1 MNRRSL
7 NLVYL
12 IFFLSG
18 IAGLIYEIV
27 WGRQLVLI
35 FGSTTNSVVATISAF
50 LSGLA
55 IGSLLF
61 GYLADRLSEKQLINL
76 YSLLELGV
84 GVTAGL
90 TLILL
95 PGLKTVYA
103 LVSDGSSISLSL
115 LLIKFFLTILVL
127 ILPTVLMGGTLP
139 ILVRFLQ
146 FQHRSISHVIS
157 RLYSVNTFGA
167 VLGVLFSAFILIEL
181 LGLTYTILIAV
192 SLNVLV
198 AVLARFIS
206 VTASKSYHSPV
217 VLRPL
222 FITTIL
228 PVISYSLSGAVAIAY
243 EIIWVRI
250 LTPTV
255 GTFIYAFAAILS
267 LYLLGLVIGSFIYPY
282 FSRIVP
288 SRPLAFA
295 LCQLGIGFF
304 TLGSVYLTSNLIVL
318 PTKLMILSVILPA
331 TIFMGLA
338 FPVVIALINPGGHAG
353 ALVGLTY
360 FSNTLGSV
368 LGGFLASF
376 LFIPLVG
383 SSQSLIIL
391 STVNFSLALIFAPR
405 WGKTIPAGLA
415 ILALWLFLFKRQSL
429 YPNEVQWRINWA
441 RSKNIEFV
449 FAEDEVASVFGYHDQ
464 KMNDYNLFIDGVP
477 TTGKVG
483 ETKLMAHIPI
493 LLHPN
498 PENVLVIAFGMGTTY
513 RSSLLYEI
521 NTDVVELVPSVPSL
535 MSLFHPDANRFF
547 THPQGKIIINDGRNY
562 IFLTKKKY
570 DIVTIDPPP
579 PFNAAGTTVLYS
591 QDFYQ
596 EIARKLTSNGVVSQW
611 LWFGSREDDIKM
623 AAKSFLNVFPYVLV
637 FQTPAGSGGIFLEG
651 SFQPFD
657 LQQLPDKIIRLSPQV
672 NADIQ
677 ENYQDFGLNQLSNLI
692 IGDRSSLIQWV
703 GNLPPVTDNYPRT
716 EYFFLRHIFNSK
728 PTLVGQPA
736 VDVIK

>member
-1 MNRRSL
+1 MTNKSS
-7 NLVYL
+7 LVYL

-35 FGSTTNSVVATISAF
+35 FGSTTNSAVATISAF

-55 IGSLLF
+55 IGSLIF
-61 GYLADRLSEKQLINL
+61 GRLADRLSGRQLINL

-103 LVSDGSSISLSL
+103 LISDGSSVSLSL
-115 LLIKFFLTILVL
+115 LLVKFSLTILVL

-146 FQHRSISHVIS
+146 LQHRSISHAIS
-157 RLYSVNTFGA
+157 RLYAINTFGA
-167 VLGVLFSAFILIEL
+167 VLGVLFSAFIFIEL
-181 LGLTYTILIAV
+181 LGLTYTILVAV
-192 SLNVLV
+192 GLNLLV
-198 AVLARFIS
+198 AVLARLVPI
-206 VTASKSYHSPV
+206 TASVSHLPPV
-217 VLRPL
+217 LSKPV
-222 FITTIL
+222 FTTATL
-228 PVISYSLSGAVAIAY
+228 PIISYSISGTVAIAY
-243 EIIWVRI
+243 EIIWARI

-288 SRPLAFA
+288 SKPLAFA
-295 LCQLGIGFF
+295 LCQLSIGFF
-304 TLGSVYLTSNLIVL
+304 TLGSVYLTSNLVVL
-318 PTKLMILSVILPA
+318 PAKLMILLVILPA

-338 FPVVIALINPGGHAG
+338 FPAVIALINPSGHAG

-360 FSNTLGSV
+360 FGNTLGSV

-376 LFIPLVG
+376 LFIPLIG

-405 WGKTIPAGLA
+405 WSKTVPAVLA
-415 ILALWLFLFKRQSL
+415 ILAVWLFLFKRHSL
-429 YPNEVQWRINWA
+429 YPNDVQWRINWA
-441 RSKNIEFV
+441 KAKGIEFV
-449 FAEDEVASVFGYHDQ
+449 FTEDEVASVFGYHDQ
-464 KMNDYNLFIDGVP
+464 KMNDYNLFIDGIT

-498 PENVLVIAFGMGTTY
+498 PQSVLIIAFGMGTTY
-513 RSSLLYEI
+513 RSSLLHHLP
-521 NTDVVELVPSVPSL
+521 TDVVELVPSIPPL
-535 MSLFHPDANRFF
+535 MSLFHQDADQFLY
-547 THPQGKIIINDGRNY
+547 HSQGKIIINDGRNY

-596 EIARKLTSNGVVSQW
+596 EIAYKLNPTGIVSQW

-637 FQTPAGSGGIFLEG
+637 FQTPAGGGGIFLEG

-657 LQQLPDKIIRLSPQV
+657 LQQLSDKLLHLSPQV
-672 NADIQ
+672 SADIQ
-677 ENYQDFGLNQLSNLI
+677 ENYQDFDLVELSSLI
-692 IGDRSSLIQWV
+692 IGDRSSLIQWI

-716 EYFFLRHIFNSK
+716 EYFLLRHTFSSK
-728 PTLVGQPA
+728 PSLSGQSA